1 MDAVYAPVTLR
12 NVIHWWLKAVCVV
25 AFVAAITEQ
34 QLLLMISAVAELAVL
49 NGEKRK
55 VQCNW

>member
-25 AFVAAITEQ
+25 ALVAAVTEQ

-49 NGEKRK
+49 NEEK
-55 VQCNW
+55 